1 MSVVA
6 VEEGSIVFDVVLGRQ
21 AAVDLVADA
30 AQDETRRLNEV
41 ATFAALHLRRLN
53 QTVVL
58 SGGGAGDPGILVVDV
73 AADLLSDV
81 LRRCAAANELV
92 DGRRYDSDRVFAVAR
107 RFQVQRR
114 RGFSVDQNT

>member
-1 MSVVA
+1 MSVVS
-6 VEEGSIVFDVVLGRQ
+6 VEEGSVVFDVVLGRQ

-58 SGGGAGDPGILVVDV
+58 SGRGACDPGILVVDV

-114 RGFSVDQNT
+114 RCFSID